1 MMTASRS
8 SQPLSRAA
16 RWAVLAAAFA
26 GLLFDGFELGL
37 MPIASLSVSQSLL
50 GEQFTHTLAG
60 DWFARFTAS
69 LMLGA
74 AVGGIALGSLGD
86 RIGRTRAMG
95 ISILFYSIFAGL
107 GAFVKTQEQM
117 LVLRFLVGLGVGGMW
132 PNGVVLVSECWPNA
146 SRPLVAGVMG
156 AGVNC
161 GILILSQMAR
171 VWPITPDAWRW
182 LFQLAAVPAVLGIL
196 VLFALPESPKWLAS
210 RRRRAEMDMKDP
222 RCEPGGASAEGRS
235 EGRQVLECGSPLPLS
250 APASAPSASP
260 KRQRTGALQDASATG
275 SLLAELFRPPLFRLT
290 LIGIVL
296 ASIPLVGAWAASKW
310 MIPWADKL
318 ASATHPGYKAVVQ
331 GWWALGATLGSFMGA
346 QVAAW
351 LGRRLSYFL
360 ISLSTTA
367 LTIAMFQLT
376 APLEPAFLP
385 VVFAQGFVATLFF
398 GWLPYYLPELFP
410 TRVRA
415 TGSGL
420 AMNSGRFATA
430 IGVLVS
436 GILFAA
442 LGGSYPMVGAFGA
455 LIYAL
460 GMIAIW
466 FAPDTRSKNL
476 DD

>member
-1 MMTASRS
+1 MAPQATIKHASLGTPPS
-8 SQPLSRAA
+8 LGRAA

-37 MPIASLSVSQSLL
+37 MPVASLSVSKSLL
-50 GEQFTHTLAG
+50 GSQCTKELAG

-74 AVGGIALGSLGD
+74 AVGGIVLGNLGD

-95 ISILFYSIFAGL
+95 VSILFYSLFAGL

-117 LVLRFLVGLGVGGMW
+117 LILRFLVGLGVGGMW

-146 SRPLVAGVMG
+146 SRPIVAGVMG
-156 AGVNC
+156 AGINV
-161 GILILSQMAR
+161 GILALSQLAR
-171 VWPITPDAWRW
+171 AWPITPDSWRW
-182 LFQLAAVPAVLGIL
+182 LFKLAAVPGALGVI
-196 VLFALPESPKWLAS
+196 VIFVLPESPKWLANHGKRHEKS
-210 RRRRAEMDMKDP
+210 PDASSTRA
-222 RCEPGGASAEGRS
+222 
-235 EGRQVLECGSPLPLS
+235 GSPL
-250 APASAPSASP
+250 
-260 KRQRTGALQDASATG
+260 RD
-275 SLLAELFRPPLFRLT
+275 LFRPPLLRLT
-290 LIGIVL
+290 LVGILL

-310 MIPWADKL
+310 MIPWADEL
-318 ASATHPGYKAVVQ
+318 ASAKHPGYKAVVQ
-331 GWWALGATLGSFMGA
+331 GWWAFGATLGSFAGA

-351 LGRRLSYFL
+351 VGRRLSYCL
-360 ISLSTTA
+360 ISLATAA

-376 APLEPAFLP
+376 KPLDPAFLP

-398 GWLPYYLPELFP
+398 GWLPLYLPELFP

-430 IGVLVS
+430 IGVFIS
-436 GILFAA
+436 GALFAA
-442 LGGSYPMVGAFGA
+442 VGGSYPVVGAFGA

-466 FAPDTRSKNL
+466 FAPDTSGKNL
-476 DD
+476 ED